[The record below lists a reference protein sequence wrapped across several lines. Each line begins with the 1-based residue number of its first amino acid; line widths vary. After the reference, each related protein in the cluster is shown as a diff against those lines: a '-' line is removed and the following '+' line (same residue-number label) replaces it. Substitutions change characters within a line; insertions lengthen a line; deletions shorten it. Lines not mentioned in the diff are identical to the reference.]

1 MLNTNRIKNLIFDF
15 DGVIIDSVEIKNKA
29 FLQTVRGYSNLTKK
43 KFMKFHLENLGVSRI
58 KKYEFL
64 CKTILK
70 IKKSKILEKKFSNN
84 YSKIIEKKLKRVNYI
99 KGVKRFIS
107 NNKKK
112 NLFIISG
119 TPQKELI
126 KICNKK
132 EISKYFSM
140 ILGSPKT
147 KNQNVEILKKK
158 HKING
163 RNTIFFGDANTDF
176 EVAKRNSFFFIQV
189 GNNLKNTNV
198 KFKIKDFN
206 DNKIKKYF

>member
-1 MLNTNRIKNLIFDF
+1 
-15 DGVIIDSVEIKNKA
+15 
-29 FLQTVRGYSNLTKK
+29 
-43 KFMKFHLENLGVSRI
+43 MKFHLDNLGVSRI

-64 CKTILK
+64 CQSILK
-70 IKKSKILEKKFSNN
+70 IKKSKILENKFSNN
-84 YSKIIEKKLKRVNYI
+84 YSKIVEKKLKRVKFI
-99 KGVKRFIS
+99 KGIKRFIS
-107 NNKKK
+107 NNEKK

-126 KICNKK
+126 KICDKK

-147 KNQNVEILKKK
+147 KNQNVEVLKKR
-158 HKING
+158 HKINTT
-163 RNTIFFGDANTDF
+163 NTIFFGDANTDF
-176 EVAKRNSFFFIQV
+176 DVAKRNGFFFIQV
-189 GNNLKNTNV
+189 GNNIKNRNV